1 MTQTRVQKLVFAGVK
16 VWLDNCY
23 IGTIWLYVFFLWLF
37 NGWIKVLHRV
47 YRVLDGGG
55 KETYGLEI

>member
-1 MTQTRVQKLVFAGVK
+1 VEAWIVFVGVK

-23 IGTIWLYVFFLWLF
+23 VGTIWLYVFFFFLWLF
-37 NGWIKVLHRV
+37 NGWIKVLYRV